1 VWFNDHSLGPFSYG
15 KGEKGFATT
24 PLYKKQKTMK
34 KLIIAI
40 LIGTTLSAQ
49 PVEPI
54 DSFALP
60 PIPTLPQPEISVFI
74 PNVITPNG
82 DGINDRF
89 ELILQPNYKAV
100 VEVYSRWGNLVYKS
114 NNYQNDYLPTEL
126 SDGVYAFW
134 VRIYDGNRYKDFQK
148 MITIIN

>member
-1 VWFNDHSLGPFSYG
+1 MWFNDHSLGPFSYG

>member
-1 VWFNDHSLGPFSYG
+1 MWFNDHSLGPFSYG
-15 KGEKGFATT
+15 KGENGFATT

>member
-1 VWFNDHSLGPFSYG
+1 
-15 KGEKGFATT
+15 
-24 PLYKKQKTMK
+24 MK

-60 PIPTLPQPEISVFI
+60 PIPTLLQPEISVFI

>member
-1 VWFNDHSLGPFSYG
+1 MRH
-15 KGEKGFATT
+15 
-24 PLYKKQKTMK
+24 
-34 KLIIAI
+34 LIIAL

>member
-1 VWFNDHSLGPFSYG
+1 MWFNDHSLGPFSYG

-60 PIPTLPQPEISVFI
+60 PIPTLPQPEIYVFI

>member
-1 VWFNDHSLGPFSYG
+1 
-15 KGEKGFATT
+15 
-24 PLYKKQKTMK
+24 MK

-89 ELILQPNYKAV
+89 ELILQPNYKAI

>member
-1 VWFNDHSLGPFSYG
+1 MWFNDHSLGPFSYG

-89 ELILQPNYKAV
+89 ELILQPNYKAI

-148 MITIIN
+148 IITIIN

>member
-1 VWFNDHSLGPFSYG
+1 MVITVRETSKMRH
-15 KGEKGFATT
+15 
-24 PLYKKQKTMK
+24 
-34 KLIIAI
+34 LIIAL

-114 NNYQNDYLPTEL
+114 NNYQNNYLPTEL

>member
-1 VWFNDHSLGPFSYG
+1 MWFNDHSLGPFSYG

-60 PIPTLPQPEISVFI
+60 PIPTLPQPEIYVFI

-89 ELILQPNYKAV
+89 ELILQPNYKVV

-114 NNYQNDYLPTEL
+114 NNYQNDYLPTKL

-134 VRIYDGNRYKDFQK
+134 VRVYDGNRYKDFQK

>member
-1 VWFNDHSLGPFSYG
+1 MMN
-15 KGEKGFATT
+15 
-24 PLYKKQKTMK
+24 

-60 PIPTLPQPEISVFI
+60 PIPTLPQPEIYVFI

-89 ELILQPNYKAV
+89 ELILQPNYKV
-100 VEVYSRWGNLVYKS
+100 VIKVYSRWGNLIYKS
-114 NNYQNDYLPTEL
+114 DDYQNDYSAMGV
-126 SDGVYAFW
+126 SDGVYAFH
-134 VRIYDGNRYKDFQK
+134 VRVYDGNRYRDFNK
-148 MITIIN
+148 MITIIK

>member
-1 VWFNDHSLGPFSYG
+1 
-15 KGEKGFATT
+15 
-24 PLYKKQKTMK
+24 MK

-100 VEVYSRWGNLVYKS
+100 VKVYSRWGNLVYKS

>member
-1 VWFNDHSLGPFSYG
+1 
-15 KGEKGFATT
+15 
-24 PLYKKQKTMK
+24 MK

-60 PIPTLPQPEISVFI
+60 PILTLLQPEISVFI

-114 NNYQNDYLPTEL
+114 NNYQNNYLPTEL

>member
-1 VWFNDHSLGPFSYG
+1 MRY
-15 KGEKGFATT
+15 
-24 PLYKKQKTMK
+24 
-34 KLIIAI
+34 LIIAL